1 MVSRPVLA
9 STSTSAGH
17 GYIPC
22 RDRYGKLLQ
31 YRDDVNDCRRR
42 EVRPRDVFHQPFMLM
57 SSSSI
62 YARQP
67 LMTSVRLAAG
77 CWLPYLQRYRK
88 NRSPAGRN
96 FGWHDVRNFFRAVIV
111 INESTVSFSRSAISS
126 WAIFARRFP
135 YNALPPQSR
144 RRWNRSYPDVY
155 QHVTQREWLRHT
167 DDRVITAESPW
178 GWYLPITSPTTRA
191 DFYRLCS
198 SHCLVRSWRKVRD
211 GYRLQAISDIW
222 QRTANNDRHP

>member
-9 STSTSAGH
+9 STSLRHGH

-31 YRDDVNDCRRR
+31 SATTVNDCRRR
-42 EVRPRDVFHQPFMLM
+42 EVRPRDVFHSPSMLM

-67 LMTSVRLAAG
+67 LMTSSGCAAG

-88 NRSPAGRN
+88 NRYQQVRN
-96 FGWHDVRNFFRAVIV
+96 FGWHDVRNFFRAVILSTK
-111 INESTVSFSRSAISS
+111 STVSFSRSAISS
-126 WAIFARRFP
+126 WAILPDGFP

-144 RRWNRSYPDVY
+144 RRWNRITLTVY

-167 DDRVITAESPW
+167 DDVS
-178 GWYLPITSPTTRA
+178 
-191 DFYRLCS
+191 
-198 SHCLVRSWRKVRD
+198 
-211 GYRLQAISDIW
+211 
-222 QRTANNDRHP
+222 